1 MDSTYSTGVY
11 DQQCMIANDF
21 VKDNINVNT
30 VDTMSLQDMKCVYE
44 KLQKLY
50 KRRSEVF
57 GETMTTYNNISVD
70 KQNNIESNIIVDSV
84 KSQLYSH
91 KYTNKS
97 CTNSN
102 DIKRNPFKAENA

>member
-1 MDSTYSTGVY
+1 
-11 DQQCMIANDF
+11 
-21 VKDNINVNT
+21 
-30 VDTMSLQDMKCVYE
+30 MKCVYE

-84 KSQLYSH
+84 KS
-91 KYTNKS
+91 
-97 CTNSN
+97 
-102 DIKRNPFKAENA
+102 